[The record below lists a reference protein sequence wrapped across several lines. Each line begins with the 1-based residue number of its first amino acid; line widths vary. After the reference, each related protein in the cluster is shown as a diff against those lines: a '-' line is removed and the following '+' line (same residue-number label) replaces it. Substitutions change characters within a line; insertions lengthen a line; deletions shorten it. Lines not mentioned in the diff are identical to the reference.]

1 MTLLQGNEK
10 GIPISDSAQDILTRE
25 HMLEGYEKQADDIFK
40 RRSDRQYIQCISES
54 TAVDQRQSLT
64 EF

>member
-1 MTLLQGNEK
+1 MTLLQGTEK

-40 RRSDRQYIQCISES
+40 RRSDR
-54 TAVDQRQSLT
+54 
-64 EF
+64 